1 MRSPGTYNAI
11 SSAIAAGKNQNND
24 IAQAVDLLAS
34 SLTSCLSN
42 LAMSL
47 TSKFEEYFVKKGG
60 IILPEV
66 EFPEVAELKKL
77 LPADQ
82 VQTFIDTALKLAKM
96 DFSQKNKAISL
107 S

>member
-1 MRSPGTYNAI
+1 M
-11 SSAIAAGKNQNND
+11 
-24 IAQAVDLLAS
+24 
-34 SLTSCLSN
+34 
-42 LAMSL
+42 
-47 TSKFEEYFVKKGG
+47 FVL
-60 IILPEV
+60 IHILPEV

-82 VQTFIDTALKLAKM
+82 VHTFIDTALKLAKM

>member
-1 MRSPGTYNAI
+1 
-11 SSAIAAGKNQNND
+11 
-24 IAQAVDLLAS
+24 
-34 SLTSCLSN
+34 
-42 LAMSL
+42 MSL
-47 TSKFEEYFVKKGG
+47 TSKFEEYFVKKGD

-96 DFSQKNKAISL
+96 DFS
-107 S
+107 